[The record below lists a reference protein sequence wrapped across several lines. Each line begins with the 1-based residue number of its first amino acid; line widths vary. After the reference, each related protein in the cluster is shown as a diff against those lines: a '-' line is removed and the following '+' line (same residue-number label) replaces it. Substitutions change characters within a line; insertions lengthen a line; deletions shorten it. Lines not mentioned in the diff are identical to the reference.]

1 MSAPNTN
8 IDKQA
13 RRHRGPLIGMALV
26 VVFGVALILY
36 WLMEESAQ
44 SDPPAPQDQIEQQS
58 GTAPAT
64 QAPATPAPGE
74 GAVIAPQTGTETAPA
89 TPAPTT
95 P

>member
-58 GTAPAT
+58 GAAPTTATPV
-64 QAPATPAPGE
+64 TPAPGE

-89 TPAPTT
+89 PAPTT